1 MLAFGCVQ
9 VPDVR
14 GSNPDDLRAL
24 PTASWHKCKRA
35 ADKGAELPWP
45 PGRPTSAMTSS
56 GQSPTS
62 RSCSVSDRKSCGS
75 ATCSRPRSVL
85 CCVGSCQQHG
95 MSLSRKLREAP
106 RRLEALIYFGDSSEM
121 VTTRPGF
128 VNSSSGFGN
137 LGKRPLMRMQDPDQ
151 LSFYFQEPPDF
162 MIAMMQRVGTM
173 FGVHPNNVEAIY
185 HLYKP
190 NAELANLHLDNFNKY
205 LWPHRFMSASL
216 FLDDYEDGGTVFPLS
231 RGTHCPALRPTCGLI
246 FAPRCCCGDGDVGV
260 SSVAQD
266 HDEVRA
272 WQRAL
277 NDARMHRVASDTEA
291 YAHRRV
297 DSREPGEFRQRV
309 LQAAKDMCRLGRP
322 AQIPVL
328 PAKGTMYL
336 WFNYLDNGE
345 DDVRTIH
352 AGCSSSASYKMIGTM
367 FLRDGSGPF
376 REHDSF
382 WNPTVKKGDEAEEV
396 RRTIEATQ
404 ASHFRFSHIAALFDL
419 ERQSVF
425 ELHGGAEAVR
435 LARFQHRYT
444 AVLIQQEAD
453 ERLYSQYAGMV
464 QQYPPDSEVMWAAT
478 AQDGHLF

>member
-1 MLAFGCVQ
+1 MAAWTANLSKDFERTE
-9 VPDVR
+9 PYIPILLSVR
-14 GSNPDDLRAL
+14 PKVLRITHMFTPKECAL
-24 PTASWHKCKRA
+24 
-35 ADKGAELPWP
+35 
-45 PGRPTSAMTSS
+45 
-56 GQSPTS
+56 
-62 RSCSVSDRKSCGS
+62 
-75 ATCSRPRSVL
+75 
-85 CCVGSCQQHG
+85 
-95 MSLSRKLREAP
+95 LRWLM
-106 RRLEALIYFGDSSEM
+106 LEALIYFGDSSEM
-121 VTTRPGF
+121 VTTRPGS

-151 LSFYFQEPPDF
+151 LSFYFQETKRFCGVGLGCQISIDVPQPEPPDF

-173 FGVHPNNVEAIY
+173 VGVHPNNVEAIY

-216 FLDDYEDGGTVFPLS
+216 FLDDYEDGGTVFPLFLDTIS
-231 RGTHCPALRPTCGLI
+231 
-246 FAPRCCCGDGDVGV
+246 GDGDVGV
-260 SSVAQD
+260 SSVAQE

-297 DSREPGEFRQRV
+297 DSGEPGEFRQRV

-382 WNPTVKKGDEAEEV
+382 WNPTVKKVDKAEEV

-435 LARFQHRYT
+435 LARFQHLYT
-444 AVLIQQEAD
+444 DVLIQQEAD

-464 QQYPPDSEVMWAAT
+464 QQYPPDSQVRWAAT

>member
-1 MLAFGCVQ
+1 MDVWTKNLSKDFERTEPY
-9 VPDVR
+9 VPELLSVR
-14 GSNPDDLRAL
+14 PKVLRISNMFTHKECALLRWL
-24 PTASWHKCKRA
+24 
-35 ADKGAELPWP
+35 
-45 PGRPTSAMTSS
+45 M
-56 GQSPTS
+56 
-62 RSCSVSDRKSCGS
+62 
-75 ATCSRPRSVL
+75 
-85 CCVGSCQQHG
+85 
-95 MSLSRKLREAP
+95 
-106 RRLEALIYFGDSSEM
+106 LEALIYFGDSSEM
-121 VTTRPGF
+121 VTTRPGS

-162 MIAMMQRVGTM
+162 MIAMMQRVGAM
-173 FGVHPNNVEAIY
+173 VGVHPNNVEAIY

-216 FLDDYEDGGTVFPLS
+216 FLDDYEDGGTTGTEGTVFPLFLDTIS
-231 RGTHCPALRPTCGLI
+231 
-246 FAPRCCCGDGDVGV
+246 GDGEVGV
-260 SSVAQD
+260 SSVAQE

-277 NDARMHRVASDTEA
+277 NDAPMHSVASDTEA

-382 WNPTVKKGDEAEEV
+382 WNPAVKKEDEAEEA

-404 ASHFRFSHIAALFDL
+404 ASHFRFHHIPALFDL

-435 LARFQHRYT
+435 LARFQHLYT
-444 AVLIQQEAD
+444 DVLIQQEAD
-453 ERLYSQYAGMV
+453 GRLYSQYARML
-464 QQYPPDSEVMWAAT
+464 QRYPPDSEVRWAAT